1 MRIDAVLA
9 RLPGV
14 QVVEL
19 AQWVERGWVRP
30 EAGEGGA
37 LEFHEIDVA
46 RCRLIVDLRQ
56 DLGVSEDAVPVVLGL
71 LDQVYELRGRLRA
84 MTHAL
89 AGQPEQVRQ
98 AMLAMLQRA
107 GRND

>member
-1 MRIDAVLA
+1 MQIDAVLA

-19 AQWVERGWVRP
+19 TQWVERGWVRP
-30 EAGEGGA
+30 EAGEAGG

-56 DLGVSEDAVPVVLGL
+56 DMGVNEDAVPVVLGL

-84 MTHAL
+84 MTAAL
-89 AGQPEQVRQ
+89 AGQPEEVRR
-98 AMLAMLQRA
+98 AMLATLDRP